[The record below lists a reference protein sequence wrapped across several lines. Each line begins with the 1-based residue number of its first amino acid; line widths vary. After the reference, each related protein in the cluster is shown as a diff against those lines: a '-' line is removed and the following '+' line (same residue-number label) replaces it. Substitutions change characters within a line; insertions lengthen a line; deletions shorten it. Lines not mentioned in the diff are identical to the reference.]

1 MSTERYQ
8 ALSLKFPITGKMS
21 EIGMFRQQSQGRLT
35 FRGVRV
41 MSTAL
46 DPGRI
51 N

>member
-1 MSTERYQ
+1 MSARETTTR
-8 ALSLKFPITGKMS
+8 SMS
-21 EIGMFRQQSQGRLT
+21 VIGMFRQQSQGRLT